1 MNPYNFSLLLF
12 AFGSFF
18 VGLLVWMKRQDAIGK
33 VYFLISV
40 VISLWGV
47 GFAVMLAQNSSYQTA
62 LFFARIGE
70 AASIFIPPVWFHL
83 SILISHRTNYEK
95 HVKLFY
101 LVAALIACFSF
112 SPLFVSGVAPILSF
126 KYYLRAGPVLHVF
139 AALFFVCVPFG
150 FVQLFRRRR
159 EIFGEER
166 SQLGGFIIATLFGFL
181 GGGLSFLPDYGIP
194 VPQYGMFLM
203 PAYPFIT
210 AYFLIR
216 HRLFDVE
223 QAVQAF
229 QREKLATI
237 GLIAS
242 SINHEIRNPLYIAK
256 GVLDNL
262 IEITAEGNQARNPL
276 EVADKA
282 RFQIQRALDV
292 ITKLNRFARPTQEQE
307 PATKASAGPPTPFG
321 GSVEHRANISEALT
335 NVLDLIQYEFEL
347 DKIHIENRLPQDL
360 PPIHCDPRQLE
371 EILFNLI
378 VNACH
383 AMSKNKEGGTLT
395 ISVQRPAHDM
405 SFPRKRPACRT
416 GRESTGSGSPTKAF
430 GDDRE
435 TGKVTIEIADTG
447 TGIPPEQL
455 KHLFEPFYTTKGDKG
470 TGLGLY
476 ITKQLIERNGGRIS
490 AKSREAVGAVF
501 SLMFNAA

>member
-1 MNPYNFSLLLF
+1 MVVTMWGTGHAISISHNISYHASLIADRFAHSGAVFIPVTWLHF
-12 AFGSFF
+12 AFIVSGRAKQFRKLIQTSYWVCVLTSVSTLTPWFIAGEEPAMGFTYYTRPGPLYHIYVTMF
-18 VGLLVWMKRQDAIGK
+18 VVFVPIGFVELSKLMKR
-33 VYFLISV
+33 
-40 VISLWGV
+40 V
-47 GFAVMLAQNSSYQTA
+47 GGQERTEVKG
-62 LFFARIGE
+62 LF
-70 AASIFIPPVWFHL
+70 
-83 SILISHRTNYEK
+83 
-95 HVKLFY
+95 
-101 LVAALIACFSF
+101 
-112 SPLFVSGVAPILSF
+112 
-126 KYYLRAGPVLHVF
+126 
-139 AALFFVCVPFG
+139 
-150 FVQLFRRRR
+150 
-159 EIFGEER
+159 
-166 SQLGGFIIATLFGFL
+166 IATLFGFV
-181 GGGLSFLPDYGIP
+181 GGSFAFFPVYGLQI
-194 VPQYGMFLM
+194 PQYGYFIT
-203 PAYPFIT
+203 PFYPFVM
-210 AYFLIR
+210 AYFMIR

-242 SINHEIRNPLYIAK
+242 SINHEIKNPLYIVK
-256 GVLDNL
+256 GVLESYLENKKEGLPVKD
-262 IEITAEGNQARNPL
+262 AE
-276 EVADKA
+276 EVTEKA
-282 RFQIQRALDV
+282 LKNVTRALDV
-292 ITKLNRFARPTQEQE
+292 ITKLNRFARPTQEQG
-307 PATKASAGPPTPFG
+307 PATKAPAGPPTPFG
-321 GSVEHRANISEALT
+321 GSVEHRANIQEALQ

-435 TGKVTIEIADTG
+435 TGKVSIEIADTG

-476 ITKQLIERNGGRIS
+476 ITKQLIERNGGRITVKSKEGKGS
-490 AKSREAVGAVF
+490 AFVLEFKGWRVVS
-501 SLMFNAA
+501 